1 MNGATR
7 RGFCPFVSLFHCV
20 SLLSS
25 HEPRDTTLPGQPP
38 AFEIIN
44 ADAPPRLVFV
54 CDHAS
59 NALPESYGTLGLSAD
74 LFGRHI
80 AYDIGAADVTRA
92 FAGAFNA
99 PAILGKFSRLLI
111 DLNRGADDPT
121 LVMKLSDGA
130 IVPGNATADAN
141 EIRDRIARFYRPYHD
156 AIEAQIAR
164 ARAENIAPVIVSIH
178 SFTPEWK
185 GRKRPWQ
192 VGVLWDPKDG
202 RLALPLLEELR
213 RERDLV
219 VGDNEPYS
227 GELEGDCMSQ
237 HALAHGLAH
246 VLIEIRQDLIAD
258 RAGATAW
265 SNRLVPI
272 LRASLKR
279 LESSQPSE
287 AAMNDT
293 IRNEIEAAVFR
304 RLVAHLQKRTDV
316 QNIDLMNLA
325 GFCRNCL
332 GDWYKDAAAEHGIEI
347 PKDDARARV
356 YGMPQADWKSR
367 YQKEASPEQ
376 KAAFEKSHKNH

>member
-1 MNGATR
+1 
-7 RGFCPFVSLFHCV
+7 
-20 SLLSS
+20 LSG
-25 HEPRDTTLPGQPP
+25 EP
-38 AFEIIN
+38 AAYEIVN
-44 ADAPPRLVFV
+44 ADAPPRLIFV

-59 NALPESYGTLGLSAD
+59 NALPEGYGTLGLSPD
-74 LFGRHI
+74 LFALHI

-92 FAGAFNA
+92 FAPAFNA
-99 PAILGKFSRLLI
+99 SAILGKYSRLLI
-111 DLNRGADDPT
+111 DLNRGAADPT

-130 IVPGNATADAN
+130 IVPGNSKADAN
-141 EIRDRIARFYRPYHD
+141 EIRHRIARFYRPYHD

-164 ARAENIAPVIVSIH
+164 AKQHGLAPVIVSIH

-192 VGVLWDPKDG
+192 VGVLWDRKDG

-213 RERDLV
+213 RECDLV

-279 LESSQPSE
+279 LDSRQPSE

-293 IRNEIEAAVFR
+293 TRNEIEAAVFR

-332 GDWYKDAAAEHGIEI
+332 GDWYKDAAIEHGIEI
-347 PKDDARARV
+347 PKEDARARV
-356 YGMPQADWKSR
+356 YGMPQAEWKSR

-376 KAAFEKSHKNH
+376 KAAFEKAHKNH